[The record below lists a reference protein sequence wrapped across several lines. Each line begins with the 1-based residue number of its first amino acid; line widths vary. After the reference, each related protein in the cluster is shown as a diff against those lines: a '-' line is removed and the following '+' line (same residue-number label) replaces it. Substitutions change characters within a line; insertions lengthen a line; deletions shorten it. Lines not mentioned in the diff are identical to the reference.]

1 MNPSCFSTLCTF
13 KSHDELELL
22 LTTLS
27 FHHPNATIYCLT
39 DSLTDQY
46 FKNSHLN
53 ERLNI
58 QWIIKLDKFSG
69 KNRQEMEALGIWTE
83 FMSQK
88 FEVIENALESFSD
101 TLFLDSDQ
109 IILSP
114 IEIPDPDCALGLSPQ
129 RIPLKNVKETG
140 YYNGGFLWVN
150 NKAIPALWRKHTVSS
165 RYFEQASLENLAVD
179 FKDSFFEFGDNYNL
193 MPWPHLLT
201 NQSFENIDSHFKV
214 IDGTIFYNF
223 KRLITVHT
231 HLNDIRFEN
240 FNNVLLKCLSFA
252 NYYKTLLYTYKTK
265 LGKWVVTIPKQPR
278 AGIYNHKNDSFREL
292 IKLAEQN
299 SLDSLIVNESE
310 NTNHCWLEPNILL
323 YDRPTLEWMDEE
335 VKTAD
340 LVLLGNG
347 DIEVEGSEIKRK
359 TKVQPWTF
367 WPRKPILLEQYL
379 KQNQTLTYEERNKT
393 TVFIG
398 NIENETQKVHRDEWR
413 KLAHLFD
420 VFELTNGEL
429 HKFNQKEYLKIIAS
443 SKFGLVLPG
452 YGKKC
457 HREIEYMAMGT
468 VPVVVAGY
476 PNHSFQEQLVEGKHF
491 INLKDPSEISELGKI
506 TSEEWTRLSNNG
518 IEYYYRNC
526 HSANVLNATTKNIL
540 WHCI

>member
-13 KSHDELELL
+13 KSHQELELL

-27 FHHPNATIYCLT
+27 FHHPKATIYCLT

-53 ERLNI
+53 ENLNI

-69 KNRQEMEALGIWTE
+69 KNREQMEALGIWTE

-88 FEVIENALESFSD
+88 FEVIENALESFAD

-109 IILSP
+109 IVLSP
-114 IEIPDPDCALGLSPQ
+114 IEIPAPDCALGLSPQ
-129 RIPLKNVKETG
+129 RIPLKNVEETG

-150 NKAIPALWRKHTVSS
+150 NKTIPALWRKNTVSS
-165 RYFEQASLENLAVD
+165 RYFEQASLENLAID

-201 NQSFENIDSHFKV
+201 NQSFEDIDSHFKV
-214 IDGTIFYNF
+214 IDETIFYNF

-231 HLNDIRFEN
+231 HLDDIRFEN
-240 FNNVLLKCLSFA
+240 FNNVFLKYLSSAKF
-252 NYYKTLLYTYKTK
+252 YKTLLYTYKTK

-299 SLDSLIVNESE
+299 SIESLIVNESE

-323 YDRPTLEWMDEE
+323 YDRPTLEWVDEE
-335 VKTAD
+335 VETAD

-347 DIEVEGSEIKRK
+347 DMEVEGAEIKQK

-367 WPRKPILLEQYL
+367 WPRNPIILEQYL
-379 KQNQTLTYEERNKT
+379 KQYPTLTYEERNKT
-393 TVFIG
+393 TTFIG

-413 KLAHLFD
+413 HLAHLFD

-429 HKFNQKEYLKIIAS
+429 HKFSQKEYLKIIAS
-443 SKFGLVLPG
+443 SRFGLVLPG

-468 VPVVVAGY
+468 VPVVVADY
-476 PNHSFQEQLVEGKHF
+476 PNHSFQDQLVEGKHF
-491 INLKDPSEISELGKI
+491 IKLRDPTEISKLEKI
-506 TSEEWTRLSNNG
+506 TSAEWTRLSNNG
-518 IEYYYRNC
+518 IEYYNRNC
-526 HSANVLNATTKNIL
+526 HSSNVLNTTIKNIL
-540 WHCI
+540 WKNI